1 MVDRITSHTV
11 PKSRQHSK
19 FPRLDNANM
28 TSTRVQTVLKFLGAF
43 ETLDLEAFA
52 SVRSPSCLQ
61 TLAPASISPS
71 PPADNATFLANK
83 AALKDIVT
91 GFPVT
96 PKEVME
102 DQQKN
107 RVIVWASGRALWR
120 DEVKDD
126 GIAEEEWNWVGE
138 YMLIFDMDENG
149 EKIEHILEFV
159 DSKETVKLPGLMR
172 RARANQAGLKEEK

>member
-1 MVDRITSHTV
+1 
-11 PKSRQHSK
+11 
-19 FPRLDNANM
+19 
-28 TSTRVQTVLKFLGAF
+28 LKFLGAY
-43 ETLDLEAFA
+43 EILDLETFA

-83 AALKDIVT
+83 AALKEIVI

-96 PKEVME
+96 TKEVME
-102 DQQKN
+102 NQQRNK
-107 RVIVWASGRALWR
+107 VIVWATGRALWR

-126 GIAEEEWNWVGE
+126 GIAKEEWEWVGE
-138 YMLIFDMDENG
+138 YMLNFDMDEIG
-149 EKIEHILEFV
+149 EKIEHLLEFV

-172 RARANQAGLKEEK
+172 RARANKAKLKEEK